1 MASTFPKLPGYV
13 PTQDCTKTQHHRV
26 SHKMQESKLN
36 PYNKA
41 IPLYPV
47 PDPPSKPFA
56 PEKTEASLSTS

>member
-1 MASTFPKLPGYV
+1 
-13 PTQDCTKTQHHRV
+13 
-26 SHKMQESKLN
+26 MQESKLN